1 MLLQNIMK
9 LLQKYGMNFLNGLGT
24 TLLLALISV
33 AIGCVIGAIVAIL
46 RLGKSKILKAIATV
60 YTEVVRDTPLLLQL
74 YFFYFLLPDIMQRSS
89 CPSSPASPSR
99 SSLTPAHIWPRS
111 SVPAFSPST
120 AVRRKPP
127 ALWVFPPARP

>member
-74 YFFYFLLPDIMQRSS
+74 
-89 CPSSPASPSR
+89 
-99 SSLTPAHIWPRS
+99 
-111 SVPAFSPST
+111 
-120 AVRRKPP
+120 
-127 ALWVFPPARP
+127 